1 MAAPPLLT
9 LQDAA
14 LTFGGT
20 PLITRADLTIAPGDR
35 TCLVGRNGSGK
46 STLMKI
52 AAGLAEPD
60 KGRLFVQP
68 GTTIR
73 YLAQEPDFSG
83 FGTTLDFVEAGLAP
97 GDALHRAR
105 YLLESLGMTGE
116 EDPTKLSGGEGRRV
130 ALARA
135 LAPEPDVLLLDE
147 PTNHLDLPAIE
158 WLEAELKGI
167 RAALV
172 LISHDRRF
180 LSSLSRATI
189 WLDRGETRRIEQG
202 FSGFEA
208 WRDAFLEEEER
219 NQHKLDR
226 KIADEEHWLRYGVT
240 ARRKRN
246 VRRLGNLHAL
256 RKDRREH
263 RRPVGSVSMQAGE
276 AESSGALV
284 MEARGVSKSYGE
296 RRIVDTLSLRVM
308 RGDRLGIVGA
318 NGAGKSTLI
327 KLLTGEIAPDSGE
340 IVLGTNLKPV
350 ILDQG
355 RAALEPGMTVTDVL
369 TGGRGDSVVVNGRSR
384 HVIGYLKDFLFSPEQ
399 ARTPVSV
406 LSGGERNRLLIAKA
420 LAQPSNLL
428 VLDEPT
434 NDLDL
439 ETLDLLQE
447 MLDDYE
453 GTLLLVS
460 HDRDFLDRVVGSVL
474 VSEGEGRWVEYAG
487 GYSDMLT
494 QRGRGVEARAA
505 AGRKPEGK
513 GEKAEPRERAAP
525 SPGKPKLG
533 FKDQH
538 ELKTLPERIAKL
550 EAAIGQLKTILEDA
564 GLYARDPARF
574 EKAST
579 LLAQA
584 EADLSAAE
592 DRWLELEML
601 REG

>member
-9 LQDAA
+9 LQDVA

-20 PLITRADLTIAPGDR
+20 PLIERAELTVSPGER
-35 TCLVGRNGSGK
+35 ACLVGRNGSGK
-46 STLMKI
+46 STLMRI
-52 AAGLAEPD
+52 AAGLVEPD
-60 KGRLFVQP
+60 RGVRFVQP

-83 FGTTLDFVEAGLAP
+83 FPTTLAFVEAGLAP
-97 GDALHRAR
+97 GDASYRAR
-105 YLLESLGMTGE
+105 YLLESLGLTGE
-116 EDPTKLSGGEGRRV
+116 EDPAKLSGGEGRRA
-130 ALARA
+130 ALAQA

-158 WLEAELKGI
+158 WLEQELRGS

-180 LSSLSRATI
+180 LSALSRSTI
-189 WLDRGETRRIEQG
+189 WLDRGVTRRIEQG

-208 WRDAFLEEEER
+208 WRDAFFEEEER
-219 NQHKLDR
+219 ERHKLDR
-226 KIADEEHWLRYGVT
+226 KIAAEEDWLRYGVT

-256 RKDRREH
+256 RQARRED
-263 RRPVGSVSMQAGE
+263 RRPVGSVTMQTSE
-276 AESSGALV
+276 AEGSGTLIA
-284 MEARGVSKSYGE
+284 EAKEVSKAYGA
-296 RRIVDTLSLRVM
+296 RRIVDRLSLRVT

-318 NGAGKSTLI
+318 NGAGKTTLLN
-327 KLLTGEIAPDSGE
+327 LLMGNLAPDSGT
-340 IVLGTNLKPV
+340 VGLGTNLKPV
-350 ILDQG
+350 ILDQA
-355 RAALEPGMTVTDVL
+355 RATLEPGMTVTDVL
-369 TGGRGDSVVVNGRSR
+369 TGGRGDTVTVGGQSR

-406 LSGGERNRLLIAKA
+406 LSGGERNRLLIARA
-420 LAQPSNLL
+420 LARPSNLL

-447 MLDDYE
+447 MLGDYA
-453 GTLLLVS
+453 GTLILVS

-487 GYSDMLT
+487 GYTDMVA
-494 QRGRGVEARAA
+494 QRGAGVQARSV
-505 AGRKPEGK
+505 
-513 GEKAEPRERAAP
+513 EKAKEAPRPEPRERPAP
-525 SPGKPKLG
+525 PAGKAKLG

-538 ELKTLPERIAKL
+538 ELKTLPERMGKL
-550 EAAIGQLKTILEDA
+550 EAAIAQLRTILADPD
-564 GLYARDPARF
+564 LYARDPGRF
-574 EKAST
+574 EKASAT
-579 LLAQA
+579 LAQA
-584 EADLSAAE
+584 ETELAKAE

-601 REG
+601 REAAEA

>member
-52 AAGLAEPD
+52 AAGLVEPD
-60 KGRLFVQP
+60 KGHLFVQP

-83 FGTTLDFVEAGLAP
+83 FSTTLDFVEAGLAP
-97 GDALHRAR
+97 GDPVHRAR

-158 WLEAELKGI
+158 WLESELRGI

-180 LSSLSRATI
+180 LSSLSRSTI

-202 FSGFEA
+202 FSSFEA

-219 NQHKLDR
+219 NQHKLER

-256 RKDRREH
+256 RKDRRDH

-284 MEARGVSKSYGE
+284 MEGRGVSKSYGE

-327 KLLTGEIAPDSGE
+327 KMLTGELSPDSGD

-487 GYSDMLT
+487 GYTDMLT
-494 QRGRGVEARAA
+494 QRGKGVEARAV
-505 AGRKPEGK
+505 AGKKPEKAEK
-513 GEKAEPRERAAP
+513 GEPRERAAP
-525 SPGKPKLG
+525 PAGKAKLG

-538 ELKTLPERIAKL
+538 ELKTLPDRIAKL
-550 EAAIGQLKTILEDA
+550 EAAITQLKGILDDS

-579 LLAQA
+579 MLAQA
-584 EADLSAAE
+584 ETELAAAE

>member
-1 MAAPPLLT
+1 M
-9 LQDAA
+9 
-14 LTFGGT
+14 
-20 PLITRADLTIAPGDR
+20 R
-35 TCLVGRNGSGK
+35 S
-46 STLMKI
+46 
-52 AAGLAEPD
+52 
-60 KGRLFVQP
+60 
-68 GTTIR
+68 
-73 YLAQEPDFSG
+73 
-83 FGTTLDFVEAGLAP
+83 
-97 GDALHRAR
+97 
-105 YLLESLGMTGE
+105 
-116 EDPTKLSGGEGRRV
+116 
-130 ALARA
+130 
-135 LAPEPDVLLLDE
+135 
-147 PTNHLDLPAIE
+147 
-158 WLEAELKGI
+158 
-167 RAALV
+167 
-172 LISHDRRF
+172 
-180 LSSLSRATI
+180 
-189 WLDRGETRRIEQG
+189 QG
-202 FSGFEA
+202 P
-208 WRDAFLEEEER
+208 
-219 NQHKLDR
+219 
-226 KIADEEHWLRYGVT
+226 
-240 ARRKRN
+240 
-246 VRRLGNLHAL
+246 
-256 RKDRREH
+256 REH

-296 RRIVDTLSLRVM
+296 RKIVDNLSLRVM

-384 HVIGYLKDFLFSPEQ
+384 HVIGYLKDFLFAPEQ

-460 HDRDFLDRVVGSVL
+460 HDRDFLDRWWQRPRLGGGGALGRICRRLFGHADPARQGRRGAGRGGQEVRGQG
-474 VSEGEGRWVEYAG
+474 GEGRAARARRPAAR
-487 GYSDMLT
+487 
-494 QRGRGVEARAA
+494 QAEARLQGPA
-505 AGRKPEGK
+505 R
-513 GEKAEPRERAAP
+513 AEDPA
-525 SPGKPKLG
+525 
-533 FKDQH
+533 
-538 ELKTLPERIAKL
+538 ERIAKL
-550 EAAIGQLKTILEDA
+550 EAAIGQLKTILADA

-579 LLAQA
+579 MLAQA
-584 EADLSAAE
+584 EADLAAAE

>member
-1 MAAPPLLT
+1 M
-9 LQDAA
+9 
-14 LTFGGT
+14 TFGGT

-52 AAGLAEPD
+52 AAGLVEPD

-83 FGTTLDFVEAGLAP
+83 FTTTLDFVEAGLAP
-97 GDALHRAR
+97 GDPAHRAR

-116 EDPTKLSGGEGRRV
+116 EDPSRLSGGEGRRV

-180 LSSLSRATI
+180 LSALSRSTV

-263 RRPVGSVSMQAGE
+263 RRPVGSVSMQASDVE
-276 AESSGALV
+276 ASGALV
-284 MEARGVSKSYGE
+284 VEARGVSKSYGE
-296 RRIVDTLSLRVM
+296 RRIVETLTLRVM

-369 TGGRGDSVVVNGRSR
+369 TGGRGDSVTVNGRSR
-384 HVIGYLKDFLFSPEQ
+384 HVIGYLKDFLFAPEQ

-487 GYSDMLT
+487 GYTDMLT
-494 QRGRGVEARAA
+494 QRGKGVEARGA
-505 AGRKPEGK
+505 AGRK
-513 GEKAEPRERAAP
+513 AEPRPERAEPRDKAP
-525 SPGKPKLG
+525 PPAGKPKLG

-538 ELKTLPERIAKL
+538 ELKTLPARIEKL
-550 EAAIGQLKTILEDA
+550 EAAIVQLKGILDDPD
-564 GLYARDPARF
+564 LYARDPARF
-574 EKAST
+574 EKASAT
-579 LLAQA
+579 LAQA
-584 EADLSAAE
+584 ETELAAAE
-592 DRWLELEML
+592 DRWLELEVL
-601 REG
+601 RDG